1 MRIIKKV
8 KWKEI
13 VECSRCRTKFKV
25 TQRDCPYLIESLSG
39 VTLHGVVE
47 CPVCSKR
54 IEIYPKELN
63 SIKKENEK

>member
-13 VECSRCRTKFKV
+13 VECSRCRTKLKV
-25 TQRDCPYLIESLSG
+25 TQRDCPHLIETLSG
-39 VTLHGVVE
+39 ETLYGFVV
-47 CPVCSKR
+47 CPVCLKR
-54 IEIYPKELN
+54 TEVYPKELN

>member
-25 TQRDCPYLIESLSG
+25 TQRDCPHLIESLSG
-39 VTLHGVVE
+39 VTLYGVVE
-47 CPVCSKR
+47 CPVCLKK
-54 IEIYPKELN
+54 IVVHPKELN
-63 SIKKENEK
+63 SITKEK